1 MRLARADT
9 GTPVIAWLKMT
20 LTDLFEWVNI
30 VSDESERLKRE
41 MEKKQK

>member
-9 GTPVIAWLKMT
+9 GTPVIEWLKMT

-30 VSDESERLKRE
+30 VSDEAKRLERE
-41 MEKKQK
+41 MKKNQK

>member
-9 GTPVIAWLKMT
+9 GTPVVEWLKMT

-30 VSDESERLKRE
+30 VSDESKRLERE
-41 MEKKQK
+41 MKKNQK

>member
-9 GTPVIAWLKMT
+9 GTPVIEWLKMT